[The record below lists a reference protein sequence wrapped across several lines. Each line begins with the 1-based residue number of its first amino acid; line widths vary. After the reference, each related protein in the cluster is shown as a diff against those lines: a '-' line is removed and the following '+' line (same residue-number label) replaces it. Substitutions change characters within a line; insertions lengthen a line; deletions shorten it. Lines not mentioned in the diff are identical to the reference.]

1 MFQRN
6 PKNNSNFWTLGTH
19 DFILCTSGFPLRPP
33 NVTLNGSLLGSLYV
47 DVLRRK
53 SATACRPTGSN
64 REAIRASQIGCV
76 DGGRQKERAGMD
88 IDPAGIR
95 GRAQKVDGKKEST
108 AAAKE
113 ETAERIAR
121 VSALRIPSIHV

>member
-1 MFQRN
+1 
-6 PKNNSNFWTLGTH
+6 
-19 DFILCTSGFPLRPP
+19 
-33 NVTLNGSLLGSLYV
+33 
-47 DVLRRK
+47 
-53 SATACRPTGSN
+53 
-64 REAIRASQIGCV
+64 
-76 DGGRQKERAGMD
+76 MD